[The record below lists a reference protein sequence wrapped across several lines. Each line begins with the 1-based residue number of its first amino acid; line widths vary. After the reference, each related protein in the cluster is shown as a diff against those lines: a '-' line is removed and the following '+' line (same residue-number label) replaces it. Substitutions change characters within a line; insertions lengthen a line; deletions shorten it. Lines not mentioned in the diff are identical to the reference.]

1 MYVALD
7 RSDGQYFACD
17 AGCLDDPISLRYV
30 WPTNLEIR
38 IFNLLSN
45 CCIPPISEKKTM
57 FPVKLTEPLTAI
69 LYIASDKEHIEELQH
84 AIHVQEVIEGKQLM
98 FK

>member
-1 MYVALD
+1 
-7 RSDGQYFACD
+7 
-17 AGCLDDPISLRYV
+17 
-30 WPTNLEIR
+30 
-38 IFNLLSN
+38 
-45 CCIPPISEKKTM
+45 M

-98 FK
+98 FKWMFLPSNCSN